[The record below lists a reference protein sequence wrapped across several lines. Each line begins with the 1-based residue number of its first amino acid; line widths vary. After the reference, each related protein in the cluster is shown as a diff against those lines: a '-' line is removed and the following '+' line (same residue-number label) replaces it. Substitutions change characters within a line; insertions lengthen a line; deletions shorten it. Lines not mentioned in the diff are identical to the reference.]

1 MRRSES
7 IDLEQATYT
16 VTYFVADSLMVTYT
30 EAPQLLFIR
39 RLMYSVIQDIHV
51 PTCYMLTCWLETLAM
66 LGLFHFSTRQVVER
80 PCEARNLGVPFS
92 HPIFLNYKWIF
103 NYTKEIKKFYA
114 LIIFLNLYYQIW
126 KPESRNTWPN
136 MIFQIISKFLV
147 KKKNWKIKVG
157 KHPMNVIKCEWFFFF
172 FLNM

>member
-30 EAPQLLFIR
+30 EAPQLLFTR
-39 RLMYSVIQDIHV
+39 RLIYSA
-51 PTCYMLTCWLETLAM
+51 TCYMLTCWLETLAM

-80 PCEARNLGVPFS
+80 PCEARTLGVPFS

-126 KPESRNTWPN
+126 KPEIRNTLPN

-147 KKKNWKIKVG
+147 KKQKLKNKSRQTSY
-157 KHPMNVIKCEWFFFF
+157 ERY
-172 FLNM
+172 